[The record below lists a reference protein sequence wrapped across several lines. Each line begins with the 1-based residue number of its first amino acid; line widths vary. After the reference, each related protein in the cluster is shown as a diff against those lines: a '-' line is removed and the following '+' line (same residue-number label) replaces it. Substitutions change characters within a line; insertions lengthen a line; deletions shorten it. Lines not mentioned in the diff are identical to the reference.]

1 MKMGAIQIFQSIGA
15 LAHAHLFTTL
25 GILTDAVLLVA
36 VIVQLSILRVIDLR
50 MAVVSSL
57 LHWVSAAFFLRRGD
71 FCLLWAFARAREL
84 TFLKLGA

>member
-57 LHWVSAAFFLRRGD
+57 LRRGD
-71 FCLLWAFARAREL
+71 FILLWAFARARE
-84 TFLKLGA
+84 TPFLKLGA

>member
-57 LHWVSAAFFLRRGD
+57 LRRGD
-71 FCLLWAFARAREL
+71 FILLWAFARAREF
-84 TFLKLGA
+84 TFLILGA

>member
-25 GILTDAVLLVA
+25 GIHTDAVLLVA

-57 LHWVSAAFFLRRGD
+57 LRRGD
-71 FCLLWAFARAREL
+71 FILLWAFARARE
-84 TFLKLGA
+84 TPFLKLGA